1 MTSKM
6 IFISHST
13 KDDAQIDHISESLT
27 KAGHG
32 VWVDHRNGITPGTP
46 SWDKAIRDAIK
57 NADVGVFVMSE
68 HALESDICGSECLLI
83 RELNKPLY
91 VLRLTVCK
99 PENIFL
105 YIKQIQYADLV
116 TDFEAGMQT
125 FLDVLG
131 GGIAQNL
138 PTPSRAKITGGETM
152 RQYLPFLNN
161 PLRGR
166 DDDLATIQTMLTQAG
181 ITQIIGVGGWG
192 KSRISA
198 EIALAYPQGA
208 VWHRCSSVSS
218 AGDLLYTLRRHF
230 DLPDDIPQDNIL
242 VLLDTH
248 RPLVVIDNAEDVA
261 PKSDRRAGY
270 VDLLGKIAGLGVPV
284 LLTSRIVWDE
294 LKPRKQYPPPAL
306 NGDIAQTI
314 TADFAESQNISL
326 TPNQIAELTRA
337 SRNHPRLMELAVA
350 LLQEAL
356 PYERL
361 IKRLNDLSHD
371 DMQDAL
377 NEMILKTVDQMRHEA
392 KHGET
397 AYALLR
403 NLTWLQATFPYE
415 AIQALAPAGLSDDDL
430 DDAITTLGR
439 YTFLQHDKNTG
450 RYRLGGLVR
459 EALGVNDDEAVFNAY
474 ADYYIGRAKAI
485 FVYLEDKPELWNE
498 FSGDIVNIMTLGNEL
513 IIQTQNGTTG
523 DLGKAVLFAYT
534 VRSFVALRI
543 EMRLWKWLEMG
554 LNATSILRE
563 NSLQIKALDKQEADI
578 LRELG
583 NIHILLGENHTALTL
598 LEHALSF
605 YRAVADKIS
614 ENTTLRLIG
623 NVWYT
628 LGNKQHALS
637 FFEQALSLSRAIG
650 DKKGEAKSLNNIG
663 LVLFDLGETEK
674 ALNYYDSVLSMLN
687 MQGDKRGAGATLN
700 NIGLLLSA
708 KQDNHKA
715 LEYYEKALEL
725 RQLVGDKAG
734 EATTLNNIGKS
745 WIYLGDKR
753 HALTYCEEA
762 IALSRLVGD
771 KTNEARTLI
780 NLGDIWADLDDFT
793 QAFTYYEQ
801 ALQLN
806 RLIGDISSEATTLSN
821 MSKHFYRQNN
831 LDKAIEYQE
840 RAIATTYTGDPR
852 LPEWQQELARLKAL
866 RGGGA

>member
-1 MTSKM
+1 MTTKT

-13 KDDAQIDHISESLT
+13 KDDAQVDHISDSLI
-27 KAGHG
+27 KVGHT

-57 NADVGVFVMSE
+57 SADVGVFVMTE

-91 VLRLTVCK
+91 VLRLQACK

-116 TDFEAGMQT
+116 TNFEAGIQT

-131 GGIAQNL
+131 GDIAQNL
-138 PTPSRAKITGGETM
+138 PTPTRAKITGSETM

-166 DDDLATIQTMLTQAG
+166 DDDLIKIQTMLTQTG

-218 AGDLLYTLRRHF
+218 AGDLLYVLRRHF

-284 LLTSRIVWDE
+284 LLTSRTVWDE

-314 TADFAESQNISL
+314 TADFAESQNIAL
-326 TPNQIAELTRA
+326 TPDQIAELTRA

-377 NEMILKTVDQMRHEA
+377 NEMITKTVDQMRHEA
-392 KHGET
+392 KHGEQ

-415 AIQALAPAGLSDDDL
+415 AITALKPAGLSDEDL

-485 FVYLEDKPELWNE
+485 FVDLPVEEWRKYNDDIINISELGYRLASQPNK
-498 FSGDIVNIMTLGNEL
+498 
-513 IIQTQNGTTG
+513 G
-523 DLGKAVLFAYT
+523 DLDISTRITKFAQYT
-534 VRSFVALRI
+534 QEYITHHL
-543 EMRLWKWLEMG
+543 ELKLWLWIEMG
-554 LNATSILRE
+554 LTAIDVIQDKIQDYRLNIEKANLL
-563 NSLQIKALDKQEADI
+563 NSLGEIYF
-578 LRELG
+578 ELG
-583 NIHILLGENHTALTL
+583 DKHQALNYL
-598 LEHALSF
+598 
-605 YRAVADKIS
+605 Y
-614 ENTTLRLIG
+614 
-623 NVWYT
+623 
-628 LGNKQHALS
+628 
-637 FFEQALSLSRAIG
+637 LSLSFTENLNDAYETRIFSLLHLG
-650 DKKGEAKSLNNIG
+650 NTYSDLSEKDKAHI
-663 LVLFDLGETEK
+663 
-674 ALNYYDSVLSMLN
+674 YY
-687 MQGDKRGAGATLN
+687 Q
-700 NIGLLLSA
+700 
-708 KQDNHKA
+708 
-715 LEYYEKALEL
+715 KALEL
-725 RQLVGDKAG
+725 SKLIGNKNQEAKLLNHIGWVLDSLGKKQEAYDYYNHALQIIDYLRNDKNTESLILHNLGRFWRDEKNYQKALSYHQRALAIR
-734 EATTLNNIGKS
+734 ES
-745 WIYLGDKR
+745 LGDAGKVSIS
-753 HALTYCEEA
+753 LTS
-762 IALSRLVGD
+762 IGFVLMD
-771 KTNEARTLI
+771 MDN
-780 NLGDIWADLDDFT
+780 
-793 QAFTYYEQ
+793 YEQ
-801 ALQLN
+801 A
-806 RLIGDISSEATTLSN
+806 
-821 MSKHFYRQNN
+821 
-831 LDKAIEYQE
+831 IEYFEKALPLRWSVASIGGEALTLTGLGQVWFKQSNYQKALMYFE
-840 RAIATTYTGDPR
+840 KALSLFTKVQDSWYIANTYYHIGLTHLNMKLYDEAIKFLEMAIQSTNTQDPKLITYQ
-852 LPEWQQELARLKAL
+852 LELTRLKAL

>member
-326 TPNQIAELTRA
+326 TPDQISELTRA

-415 AIQALAPAGLSDDDL
+415 AIIALKPAGLSDDDL

-439 YTFLQHDKNTG
+439 YTFLGFERLTK
-450 RYRLGGLVR
+450 RYSLGSLVR
-459 EALGVNDDEAVFNAY
+459 EALGQPNDDNIFNAY
-474 ADYYIGRAKAI
+474 ADFYMTYAEIVFKNLRNKT
-485 FVYLEDKPELWNE
+485 ELWGNYYD
-498 FSGDIVNIMTLGNEL
+498 DIENI
-513 IIQTQNGTTG
+513 I
-523 DLGKAVLFAYT
+523 A
-534 VRSFVALRI
+534 
-543 EMRLWKWLEMG
+543 
-554 LNATSILRE
+554 
-563 NSLQIKALDKQEADI
+563 
-578 LRELG
+578 
-583 NIHILLGENHTALTL
+583 
-598 LEHALSF
+598 
-605 YRAVADKIS
+605 
-614 ENTTLRLIG
+614 
-623 NVWYT
+623 
-628 LGNKQHALS
+628 LGNKLAKNLEDNIQKNLESWVKFMNLTLEYITEWRPNLYKWLDISLQTLS
-637 FFEQALSLSRAIG
+637 FLGTNIEDNFLLKYKANILRGLGMVSNYHGNIEMALQYYEESLAISHELG
-650 DKKGEAKSLNNIG
+650 DKFGEASTINNIG
-663 LVLFDLGETEK
+663 ATYKEVGKSKLALSYYKQAIKLLNKFKDSREK
-674 ALNYYDSVLSMLN
+674 AL
-687 MQGDKRGAGATLN
+687 TLN
-700 NIGLLLSA
+700 NIGVIWS
-708 KQDNHKA
+708 DRRNF
-715 LEYYEKALEL
+715 EKAIIHYEQALSIADMI
-725 RQLVGDKAG
+725 GDKRTQARI
-734 EATTLNNIGKS
+734 LNNIGTIWGDYDNVQKDFQKALS
-745 WIYLGDKR
+745 FYQRSLLLCNETNDKLAEIPTLISIGNLWDYEHDFQQAFNYYRRAMSLCEEIGDKELL
-753 HALTYCEEA
+753 AKIYYNMG
-762 IALSRLVGD
+762 ISY
-771 KTNEARTLI
+771 
-780 NLGDIWADLDDFT
+780 
-793 QAFTYYEQ
+793 AFQ
-801 ALQLN
+801 
-806 RLIGDISSEATTLSN
+806 
-821 MSKHFYRQNN
+821 QNI
-831 LDKAIEYQE
+831 DKAIEYFEIAIQKSRPYNPDILRWQE
-840 RAIATTYTGDPR
+840 
-852 LPEWQQELARLKAL
+852 ELELLRFAREN
-866 RGGGA
+866 GE